1 MSNTIART
9 RRRPVRWY
17 RLLSVASL
25 FFVLTV
31 LAIGFILPVY
41 GVVVTSLKTVAD
53 VSFGGYWNPPANPT
67 LENYV
72 RVAGPG
78 SDNLLPYLWN
88 SFKVTVPA
96 SIISICLGVLAG
108 YGLAKY
114 NFPGNSA
121 LFVFLVAGMFLP
133 PQIALIP
140 IFRLMNDIGL
150 YDTLWAVIVVHSAFG
165 IPICT
170 LVMRNFFQT
179 VPDALREAAFIDGA
193 NEYQIFAIIMLP
205 LTLPALAVLA
215 TLQFTWIW
223 NDFLWPFILT
233 QHATSRTIMVGIVNL
248 TGQYGV
254 DWGGQAAGSIVGSLP
269 TLFIFVFFQRYFI
282 RGLTLGAVKG

>member
-1 MSNTIART
+1 MTDVTARA
-9 RRRPVRWY
+9 RAKPVNWPRIL
-17 RLLSVASL
+17 RTAAL
-25 FFVLTV
+25 FLVLTV
-31 LAIGFILPVY
+31 LAIAFMLPVY
-41 GVVVTSLKTVAD
+41 GVVVTSLKSVAD
-53 VSFGGYWNPPANPT
+53 VSTGGYWNLPPNPT
-67 LENYV
+67 LGNYV
-72 RVAGPG
+72 RVLDPEGG
-78 SDNLLPYLWN
+78 NLVLYLWN
-88 SFKVTVPA
+88 SLKLTVPA
-96 SIISICLGVLAG
+96 SIISITLGILAG

-114 NFPGNSA
+114 RFPGNAA

-140 IFRLMNDIGL
+140 VFRLMNQIGL

-193 NEYQIFAIIMLP
+193 NEHQIFVIIMLP

-233 QHATSRTIMVGIVNL
+233 QHDSSRTIMVGIMNL
-248 TGQYGV
+248 TGQYTV
-254 DWGGQAAGSIVGSLP
+254 DWGGQAAASLVGSVP
-269 TLFIFVFFQRYFI
+269 TLLIFIFFQRYFI